1 LGGDAL
7 TCRIRVG
14 IASRPRSTGP
24 LLSCLRYPGGKRRL
38 ASYIE
43 RVFALNE
50 LRPAWFI
57 EPFAGGASVSLHLL
71 QRGLVERVV
80 LADRDPLVSAL
91 WATVFDRAGNEWLI
105 DQVMR
110 VPVTLERWHAFRRR
124 MPRSIRGRALACLFL
139 NRTSFS
145 GILHDKAGPIGGQR
159 QKSAYAIDCRFPR
172 ETIARRIREA
182 AAYRKQV
189 RVWHGSWER
198 TLARV
203 RRLQGASRIAGSVCY
218 YLDPPFFEKADQLY
232 RFCFADRDHEA
243 LRDAVLTMQESW
255 IVSYD
260 VAPPLEALWGS
271 AGWQAHIEL
280 LYSMPQRIARE
291 AILSNLDLPGP
302 ASSRARSSGRFDE
315 PPVVPWIPVNQRS
328 LARTA
333 SRG

>member
-1 LGGDAL
+1 M
-7 TCRIRVG
+7 TSRIRVG
-14 IASRPRSTGP
+14 ITARPKSKGP

-43 RVFALNE
+43 RVFGLNE

-71 QRGLVERVV
+71 QRGLVERVI
-80 LADRDPLVSAL
+80 LADRDPLIAAF
-91 WATVFDRAGNEWLI
+91 WATVFDDAGSEWLV

-110 VPVTLERWHAFRRR
+110 MPVTLERWRAFRRR
-124 MPRSIRGRALACLFL
+124 VPQSIRGRALACLFL

-145 GILHDKAGPIGGQR
+145 GILHGRAGPIGGQH
-159 QKSAYAIDCRFPR
+159 QESAYAIDCRFPR
-172 ETIARRIREA
+172 KTIARRIREA

-189 RVWHGSWER
+189 RVWHGSWQQ
-198 TLARV
+198 TLTRI
-203 RRLQGASRIAGSVCY
+203 RRLQDSSRIAGSVCY

-232 RFCFADRDHEA
+232 RFCFADSDHRA
-243 LRDAVLTMQESW
+243 LRDAVLKMPEDW

-260 VAPPLEALWGS
+260 VAPALRALWGS
-271 AGWQAHIEL
+271 AGRQTHIEL

-291 AILSNLDLPGP
+291 AILSNLELPGP
-302 ASSRARSSGRFDE
+302 ASSDAHRSARFGE

-328 LARTA
+328 TPRVA